1 VDGVGVGGGVV
12 DQLVEQGHEVLDM
25 QSGAGA
31 VDSEHY
37 LNARAEWY
45 WALRERFEQG
55 DIDIDPDDDDLAA
68 QLGAVKYKYTSRGQ
82 VQIESKDDMR
92 KRKLPSPDRA
102 DALML
107 TAAATPPPDTIVED
121 EEQARYSIGP
131 RY

>member
-1 VDGVGVGGGVV
+1 VV
-12 DQLVEQGHEVLDM
+12 L
-25 QSGAGA
+25 GAA
-31 VDSEHY
+31 
-37 LNARAEWY
+37 
-45 WALRERFEQG
+45 ERFEQG

-121 EEQARYSIGP
+121 EEQAGYSISA
-131 RY
+131 Y